1 MKFFYGAF
9 AKESVTAGSKILFV
23 YAKTYNSYRY
33 EHIMAE
39 ADFRSGKTL
48 TESAWDAVL

>member
-9 AKESVTAGSKILFV
+9 TKESVTAGNKIYLSMLKPIV
-23 YAKTYNSYRY
+23 ALRY
-33 EHIMAE
+33 GQIMAE

-48 TESAWDAVL
+48 TETA